1 MDSIASCSI
10 LVVTRRLLAVALL
23 LLATA
28 CSSGG
33 GGPSSGQTIV
43 IDGQSVAVQGTVDV
57 GGQTAEDVD
66 AKDYSF
72 DPTVLSGSGG
82 QTLSVTVHTQG
93 TALHNF
99 SLPQQQIDE
108 DVPPGQSITVTV
120 TFPAFGQLPFFCKY
134 HRNRGM
140 LGLLRAG

>member
-1 MDSIASCSI
+1 MDSIGSCSI
-10 LVVTRRLLAVALL
+10 RGVARRMTVVGLV

-33 GGPSSGQTIV
+33 GPSSGQTVV
-43 IDGQSVAVQGTVDV
+43 IDGQQVVVQGTVDV
-57 GGQTAEDVD
+57 GGQTAEDID

-82 QTLSVTVHTQG
+82 QTLTISIHNRG
-93 TALHNF
+93 TATHNF
-99 SLPQQQIDE
+99 SIPQQQISQ
-108 DVPPGQSITVTV
+108 DVAPGQSVTVTV
-120 TFPAFGQLPFFCKY
+120 TFPAFGQLPFFCRF

-140 LGLLRAG
+140 LGELRAGT